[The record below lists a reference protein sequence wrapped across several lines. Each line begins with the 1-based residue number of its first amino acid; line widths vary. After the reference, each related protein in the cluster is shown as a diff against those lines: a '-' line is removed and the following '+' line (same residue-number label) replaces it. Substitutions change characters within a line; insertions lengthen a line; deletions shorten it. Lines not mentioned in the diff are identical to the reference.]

1 LEFIVEQDIEVAE
14 GLRHAEVSVNEF
26 ADMTN
31 KEFLKWHTGLKI
43 EPVTERTF
51 LLAGDYN

>member
-1 LEFIVEQDIEVAE
+1 
-14 GLRHAEVSVNEF
+14 LRHAEVAVNEF

-31 KEFLKWHTGLKI
+31 QEFLKWHTGLKI